1 MERRPTGI
9 LESLLQR
16 ETLKVTPVEDE
27 QDHEQVHT
35 ALMGPPQDMNSRA
48 IKIGRMLA
56 TFRTRSRDDQERELR
71 AHLKWAEAKFKSEGR
86 QFDPSNF
93 IQYDKRG
100 RMKVGRPGFVQA
112 YYGPL
117 TMISG
122 SENILEKGQNN
133 KDSLA
138 SVRLSYATKCYK
150 EELERQEVPQRVRGT
165 SSRQLTSK
173 PRDDSAKV
181 PGTVK
186 EAYLAMIAAVGNGH
200 VTLVDGSVLYFRD
213 VIRDAAIKGN
223 VGNEK
228 KLRDNWEAV

>member
-1 MERRPTGI
+1 M
-9 LESLLQR
+9 
-16 ETLKVTPVEDE
+16 TPVEDD
-27 QDHEQVHT
+27 QYHEQVHT
-35 ALMGPPQDMNSRA
+35 AFMGPPQDVNSRA
-48 IKIGRMLA
+48 IEIGTMLA
-56 TFRTRSRDDQERELR
+56 TFLTRSRDAQELELR
-71 AHLKWAEAKFKSEGR
+71 AHLNWAMEKFKREGR
-86 QFDPSNF
+86 TFVPSNF

-133 KDSLA
+133 KDSRA
-138 SVRLSYATKCYK
+138 SVRLSYATKRFQ
-150 EELERQEVPQRVRGT
+150 EELLRQEAQRLARG
-165 SSRQLTSK
+165 SASRQRETNK
-173 PRDDSAKV
+173 PQDDSAKV

-186 EAYLAMIAAVGNGH
+186 EANLAMITAAGH
-200 VTLVDGSVLYFRD
+200 RRVTLVDGSVLYFHD

-228 KLRDNWEAV
+228 KLRDNWEGG